1 MKSRP
6 LGLIISS
13 LLFLFFPLHLSW
25 QSLQGRIVTSHD
37 WVFNVCLP
45 ILLVFGLLKV
55 NRLAWYTLFGFIFL
69 LGMRDYRAI
78 KNETYSFTQSLSH
91 LFIYALSLAYFINP
105 KVKRLYFDPKLQWW
119 RTKER
124 FEAHGPAIFEIKN
137 RTFYGNL
144 KNISEGGCFLETS
157 QPLEENE
164 KFQLLLPLSKP
175 LPEASLKF
183 EAEVRW
189 TSSKLECPGMGVQ
202 FVNLDKEAARKTKRF
217 LRNLV

>member
-25 QSLQGRIVTSHD
+25 QSLQGRVVTSPD
-37 WVFNVCLP
+37 WIFNVCLP

-78 KNETYSFTQSLSH
+78 KNETYSLTQALSH

-124 FEAHGPAIFEIKN
+124 YEAHGPAILETKEK
-137 RTFYGNL
+137 TLYGHL
-144 KNISEGGCFLETS
+144 KNISEGGCFIETG
-157 QPLEENE
+157 QPLDQNE
-164 KFQLLLPLSKP
+164 KFRLLLPLSRP

-189 TSSKLECPGMGVQ
+189 TSSKSEYSGMGVL
-202 FVNLDKEAARKTKRF
+202 FLNVDKEANQKMKRF
-217 LRNLV
+217 LRTLV